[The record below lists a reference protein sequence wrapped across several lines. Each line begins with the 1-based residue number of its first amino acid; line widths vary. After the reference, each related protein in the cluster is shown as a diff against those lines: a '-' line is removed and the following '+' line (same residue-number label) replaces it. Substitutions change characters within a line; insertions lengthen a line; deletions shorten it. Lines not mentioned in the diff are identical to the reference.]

1 MNDINDIWIP
11 LADRFYRVAYHL
23 LESREDAEDAV
34 QELYLK
40 IMSSGKDL
48 SSVQNPA
55 AYGITLLKNIC
66 IDRIRRRK
74 VRMTVQIEEY
84 MMSDASGPEKSAV
97 DRDSLGRLMEEIERL
112 PERQALVLRMRT
124 LEGLEYEEIAKRTG
138 LSQINVRVLT
148 SMARKTLKKRM
159 EK

>member
-1 MNDINDIWIP
+1 
-11 LADRFYRVAYHL
+11 
-23 LESREDAEDAV
+23 
-34 QELYLK
+34 
-40 IMSSGKDL
+40 
-48 SSVQNPA
+48 
-55 AYGITLLKNIC
+55 
-66 IDRIRRRK
+66 
-74 VRMTVQIEEY
+74 MTVQIEEY

-97 DRDSLGRLMEEIERL
+97 DRDSLDRLMEEIGRL

-124 LEGLEYEEIAKRTG
+124 LEGLEYEEIAQRTG